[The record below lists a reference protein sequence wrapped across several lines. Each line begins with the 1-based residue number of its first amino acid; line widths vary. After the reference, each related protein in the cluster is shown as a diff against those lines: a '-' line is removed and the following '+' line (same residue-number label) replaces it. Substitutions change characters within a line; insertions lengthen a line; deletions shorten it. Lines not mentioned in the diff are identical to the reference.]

1 MKISDI
7 GSALFLICLGAFMSW
22 QAKKLTV
29 GTPSFPGPGF
39 FPFCLALLLIGIAM
53 VIFFQG
59 IKQKPAEREAGL
71 RWQRVAVALAAI
83 FVYAFV
89 LESLGYLLSTFFLM
103 ILLLKLMSR
112 KPWWYSPGVA
122 AFISLVSYLLFRVS
136 LQLSLPRGI
145 LGF

>member
-7 GSALFLICLGAFMSW
+7 GSALFLMGLGAFMAW

-39 FPFCLALLLIGIAM
+39 FPFCLALLLIGIAA

-59 IKQKPAEREAGL
+59 LKQKPAEREAGL
-71 RWQRVAVALAAI
+71 RWQRVVLALAAI

-89 LESLGYLLSTFFLM
+89 LEPLGYLLSTFFLM
-103 ILLLKLMSR
+103 ILLLKLMSK
-112 KPWWYSPGVA
+112 KPWWYSPGLA
-122 AFISLVSYLLFRVS
+122 SLISLVSYLLFRIS
-136 LQLSLPRGI
+136 LQLALPRGI